1 MARSENKDGQGGKMM
16 AAANGKW
23 SQRIP
28 EKVPDLWFRALN
40 RNQEKQP
47 EIVRPSIS
55 YWHDMWIQLRKNKL
69 ALGGLTFLIVLVLMA
84 ILGPIVSSHSVTAQN
99 LVMQNL
105 EPSAGHW
112 FGTDNL
118 GRDVFTRT
126 WYGARISLFVGLVAA
141 LVDLLIGVAYGGISG
156 YIGGRTDLVMMRII
170 EILYGLPYLLVV
182 ILLMV
187 VMGPS
192 LLTIIV
198 ALTVTGWTG
207 MARIVR
213 GQVLQLKNYE
223 FVTASQSF
231 GSKTWRIVRKDLI
244 PNAMGPIIVQMT
256 LTVPSAIFS
265 EAFLSFLGLGVQAP
279 YASWGV
285 MASDGLTPFLEGLW
299 WQLFFPA
306 LFISLTMFAFNILG
320 DGLQDALDPKLRR

>member
-1 MARSENKDGQGGKMM
+1 MANTNGIKVQC
-16 AAANGKW
+16 AAQN
-23 SQRIP
+23 
-28 EKVPDLWFRALN
+28 VPREWFRLLK
-40 RNQEKQP
+40 RNKPVQQNLS
-47 EIVRPSIS
+47 RPSIS
-55 YWHDMWIQLRKNKL
+55 YWQNAWIHLRKNKL
-69 ALGGLTFLIVLVLMA
+69 AMLGMCFLILLAVFA
-84 ILGPIVSSHSVTAQN
+84 IFGPIFSPYSVTAQH
-99 LVMQNL
+99 LTLQNL
-105 EPSAGHW
+105 APSASHW
-112 FGTDNL
+112 FGTDEL

-126 WYGARISLFVGLVAA
+126 WYGARISLFVGVVAA
-141 LVDLLIGVAYGGISG
+141 LVDLLIGVAYGGLSG
-156 YIGGRTDLVMMRII
+156 YIGGKTDLVMMRII

-213 GQVLQLKNYE
+213 GQMFQLKNFE
-223 FVTASQSF
+223 FVTASKSF
-231 GSKTWRIVRKDLI
+231 GSKPWRIIRKDLI
-244 PNAMGPIIVQMT
+244 PNTMGPIIVQMT

-285 MASDGLTPFLEGLW
+285 MASDALSALLAGFW
-299 WQLFFPA
+299 WRLFFPA